1 MWNVNRPFTS
11 LPKKMLFFLT
21 DDGYYCCNENECCY
35 TEEEL
40 HKQWCMWPQ
49 PHSRNTFN
57 DIITWTFCH
66 KRYFFFV
73 LGFWVIVG
81 VTSALTSCCC
91 KAMLKRCFG
100 SQDNREARPAYGS
113 ITASP
118 SSTQAG
124 ANHYP
129 QPAPNAP
136 VSPPKYT
143 QPQVGTMLYCQQ
155 NLWMGFFRYL
165 LYTSIVFTPLF
176 HRNHRLTNSWIQ
188 RTLLFS
194 VELIYKTFSFTPVAI
209 CNKSPKSS
217 SE

>member
-1 MWNVNRPFTS
+1 M
-11 LPKKMLFFLT
+11 LPPL
-21 DDGYYCCNENECCY
+21 
-35 TEEEL
+35 
-40 HKQWCMWPQ
+40 WP
-49 PHSRNTFN
+49 R
-57 DIITWTFCH
+57 
-66 KRYFFFV
+66 V
-73 LGFWVIVG
+73 V
-81 VTSALTSCCC
+81 
-91 KAMLKRCFG
+91 MLKRCFG

-165 LYTSIVFTPLF
+165 LYTSIVYTPLF

-194 VELIYKTFSFTPVAI
+194 VELIYKTFSFTPDAI

-217 SE
+217 TK

>member
-1 MWNVNRPFTS
+1 MEVVSRCLYS
-11 LPKKMLFFLT
+11 LFLVLT
-21 DDGYYCCNENECCY
+21 LVCESVTIIYCEDTNSGYQYYCDDGYYCCNENECCY

-40 HKQWCMWPQ
+40 HLQWW
-49 PHSRNTFN
+49 
-57 DIITWTFCH
+57 
-66 KRYFFFV
+66 
-73 LGFWVIVG
+73 FWVIVA

-143 QPQVGTMLYCQQ
+143 QPQKPPPYQ
-155 NLWMGFFRYL
+155 
-165 LYTSIVFTPLF
+165 
-176 HRNHRLTNSWIQ
+176 
-188 RTLLFS
+188 
-194 VELIYKTFSFTPVAI
+194 
-209 CNKSPKSS
+209 
-217 SE
+217 

>member
-1 MWNVNRPFTS
+1 MEVVSRCLCT
-11 LPKKMLFFLT
+11 LFLVLT
-21 DDGYYCCNENECCY
+21 LVCESVTIIYCEDTNSGYQYYC
-35 TEEEL
+35 
-40 HKQWCMWPQ
+40 
-49 PHSRNTFN
+49 
-57 DIITWTFCH
+57 
-66 KRYFFFV
+66 
-73 LGFWVIVG
+73 GFWVIVA

-143 QPQVGTMLYCQQ
+143 QPQKPPPYQ
-155 NLWMGFFRYL
+155 
-165 LYTSIVFTPLF
+165 
-176 HRNHRLTNSWIQ
+176 
-188 RTLLFS
+188 
-194 VELIYKTFSFTPVAI
+194 
-209 CNKSPKSS
+209 
-217 SE
+217 

>member
-1 MWNVNRPFTS
+1 MKCRQSFYFYKFT
-11 LPKKMLFFLT
+11 KKKQVTLQRFVSLFFFLVT
-21 DDGYYCCNENECCY
+21 DDGYYCCNANECCY

-49 PHSRNTFN
+49 PHSRNTFD
-57 DIITWTFCH
+57 DIITWTFVISVT
-66 KRYFFFV
+66 FFV

-81 VTSALTSCCC
+81 VTSVLTSCCF
-91 KAMLKRCFG
+91 KAIYRCFR
-100 SQDNREARPAYGS
+100 SQNNREARPAYGS
-113 ITASP
+113 ITANP

-155 NLWMGFFRYL
+155 NL
-165 LYTSIVFTPLF
+165 
-176 HRNHRLTNSWIQ
+176 
-188 RTLLFS
+188 
-194 VELIYKTFSFTPVAI
+194 
-209 CNKSPKSS
+209 
-217 SE
+217 